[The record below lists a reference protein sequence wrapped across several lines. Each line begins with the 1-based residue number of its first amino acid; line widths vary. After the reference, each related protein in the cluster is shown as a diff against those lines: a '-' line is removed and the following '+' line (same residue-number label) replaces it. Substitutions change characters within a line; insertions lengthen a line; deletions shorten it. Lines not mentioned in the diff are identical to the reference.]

1 MKGKTR
7 GSKKAVKMLVASM
20 QEKGIRGDKA
30 SISHCDNFA
39 LAETLKKSIL
49 EVWKNAEIEILPT
62 RGLCSYYAERGGMII
77 SY

>member
-1 MKGKTR
+1 
-7 GSKKAVKMLVASM
+7 MLVAGM
-20 QEKGIRGDKA
+20 QEKGFRGDKA
-30 SISHCDNFA
+30 AISHCDNLA

-62 RGLCSYYAERGGMII
+62 RGLCSYYAERGGMIV